1 MAEIKFE
8 KSLRLA
14 SLPPYLFAEIDRK
27 KNELI
32 KQGKDIISFGI
43 GDPDI
48 PTPPEIV
55 EEMRKSVGNPAFHRY
70 PFGRGLEEF
79 RRAVAGWYGE
89 RFGVKLNPE
98 EEVHA
103 LIGSKEGI
111 GHLPL
116 GILNQGDVVLVPSP
130 GYPVYAG
137 GTILAGGNVFYMPLL
152 EENGFLPDLNSI
164 PENIARSAKIMFINY
179 PNNPTG
185 SAADKKFYEKVV
197 SFAEKY
203 NIIVASDNAYSEI
216 YFEEKP
222 VSFLASAGAKDVGVE
237 FHSLSKTFNMT
248 GWRLGFVCGNKKIIK
263 ILSDVKDNYDS
274 GAFSAVQNAGVFA
287 LKNHKKFLVR
297 NIKIWEKRRNIL
309 YEGLKSCGF
318 ELEKPSATFYLWMKV
333 PGGYGSA
340 QFCGKLLTEASI
352 VATPGSGFGESGEGF
367 VRFAFTVE
375 ETRIREAVERMRKIK
390 W

>member
-1 MAEIKFE
+1 MAKMKFE
-8 KSLRLA
+8 KSRRLA

-32 KQGKDIISFGI
+32 KQGKDIISFGV

-55 EEMRKSVGNPAFHRY
+55 EEMKKSIENPAFHRY
-70 PFGRGLEEF
+70 PFGRGLDDF
-79 RRAVAGWYGE
+79 RLAVSGWYGE

-98 EEVHA
+98 KEVYA

-116 GILNQGDVVLVPSP
+116 GILNPGDEALVPSP

-185 SAADKKFYEKVV
+185 SCAGRSFYEDVV
-197 SFAEKY
+197 SFAGKHG
-203 NIIVASDNAYSEI
+203 IVVASDNAYSEI

-222 VSFLASAGAKDVGVE
+222 LSFLEVPGAKEVGVE

-248 GWRLGFVCGNKKIIK
+248 GWRIGFVCGNEHVVK
-263 ILSDVKDNYDS
+263 ILSEVKDNYDS
-274 GAFSAVQNAGVFA
+274 GVFSAVQNTGIFA
-287 LKNHKKFLVR
+287 LKNHGKLLAGS
-297 NIKIWEKRRNIL
+297 IKIWKERRDAL
-309 YEGLKSCGF
+309 CRGLTACGF
-318 ELEKPSATFYLWMKV
+318 KIKKPPATFYLWMRA
-333 PGGYGSA
+333 PQGYSST
-340 QFCGKLLTEASI
+340 QFCEKLLTQAQI
-352 VATPGSGFGESGEGF
+352 VATPGSGFGAAGEGF
-367 VRFAFTVE
+367 VRFAFTVPIE
-375 ETRIREAVERMRKIK
+375 RIREAIGRIRRVK

>member
-1 MAEIKFE
+1 MAEMKFK

-32 KQGKDIISFGI
+32 KQGKDIISFGV

-55 EEMRKSVGNPAFHRY
+55 EEMKKSLGNPAFHRY
-70 PFGRGLEEF
+70 PFGRGLDDF

-98 EEVHA
+98 KEVHA

-116 GILNQGDVVLVPSP
+116 GILNPGDTVLVPSP

-137 GTILAGGNVFYMPLL
+137 GTILAGGKVFYMPLL

-185 SAADKKFYEKVV
+185 SCAGSSFYEDVV
-197 SFAEKY
+197 SFAGKHG
-203 NIIVASDNAYSEI
+203 IVVASDNAYSEI

-222 VSFLASAGAKDVGVE
+222 LSFLEVPGAKEVGVE

-248 GWRLGFVCGNKKIIK
+248 GWRIGFVCGNENVVKM
-263 ILSDVKDNYDS
+263 LSEVKDNYDS
-274 GAFSAVQNAGVFA
+274 GVFSAVQNTGVFA
-287 LKNHKKFLVR
+287 LKNHGKLLSSS
-297 NIKIWEKRRNIL
+297 IKIWKERRDAL
-309 YEGLKSCGF
+309 CQGLFGCGF
-318 ELEKPSATFYLWMKV
+318 KIKKPPATFYLWMKV
-333 PGGYGSA
+333 PHEYSST
-340 QFCGKLLTEASI
+340 QFCEKLLTQAQV
-352 VATPGSGFGESGEGF
+352 VATPGSGFGDAGEGF
-367 VRFAFTVE
+367 VRFAFTVPLE
-375 ETRIREAVERMRKIK
+375 RIREAIGRIRRVK